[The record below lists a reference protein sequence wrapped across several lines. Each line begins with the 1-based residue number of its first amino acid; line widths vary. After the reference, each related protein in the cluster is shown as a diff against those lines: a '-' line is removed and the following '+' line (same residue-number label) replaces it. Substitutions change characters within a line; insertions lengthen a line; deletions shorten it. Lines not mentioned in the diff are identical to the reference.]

1 MTRIFFRES
10 QKVWCFFMRAGGTY
24 TRLDPQK
31 YNVMELF
38 LKVKS
43 RLVLKSIANEWPN
56 TYKWKELMK
65 KRAFGFFL

>member
-1 MTRIFFRES
+1 
-10 QKVWCFFMRAGGTY
+10 MRAGGTY

-56 TYKWKELMK
+56 TYKWK
-65 KRAFGFFL
+65 